1 MLTTHLLGFPC
12 LGSQRELDRAV
23 AQYRRAELDEAGL
36 MAVGRELRLRHW
48 QWQHAAGL
56 RFVSV
61 GDFSY
66 GDLVLDTAV
75 LLGALPARF
84 GFATQALSRAQYL
97 ELVHGNASLPGCEA
111 RRWFDTDHRYL
122 QPEFD
127 MASRFDGGPAWLLDE
142 LREARLAG
150 FTPKVQLL
158 GPLSL
163 LKLARVAEV
172 DALAL
177 LPRLVPAYVRL
188 LKQLLAEGSEWVQ
201 LDEPILGQQ
210 LDATWLAAFAPVYR
224 ELAEAHPHILLAS
237 YFAEVGK
244 HAGLLRSLPV
254 AGLHID
260 LVSAPQ
266 QLAVFADWPQGK
278 VLSVGVID
286 GRQVWKADLDA
297 VLDRLTPLHSRLGE
311 ALWLAPSCS
320 LRHVPPDL
328 SQAGLAPQIQ
338 AGLSFARQKLAE
350 LSTLARALCLGR
362 SVCFQALE
370 ANRAALSQFRAQ
382 ADRNVAELIHAAASR

>member
-12 LGSQRELDRAV
+12 VGSRRELDRAV
-23 AQYRRAELDEAGL
+23 AQYRVGELDEAGL
-36 MAVGRELRLRHW
+36 LAVGRELRLRHW

-66 GDLVLDTAV
+66 GDPVLDTAV

-84 GFATQALSRAQYL
+84 GFAAKQLGRSQYFELTHGNTTQAS
-97 ELVHGNASLPGCEA
+97 CE
-111 RRWFDTDHRYL
+111 RQPWFDTDDHYL

-127 MASRFDGGPAWLLDE
+127 IASRFDGGPEWLLDE

-150 FTPKVQLL
+150 FAPKVQLL

-163 LKLARVAEV
+163 LKLARVSGV

-188 LKQLLAEGSEWVQ
+188 LKQLLADGSEWVQ
-201 LDEPILGQQ
+201 LDEPILGR
-210 LDATWLAAFAPVYR
+210 DIDPTWLAAFVPVYR
-224 ELAEAHPHILLAS
+224 ELSGAHPHLLLAS
-237 YFAEVGK
+237 YFGEVSVHAE
-244 HAGLLRSLPV
+244 LLRSLPV
-254 AGLHID
+254 AGLHLD
-260 LVSAPQ
+260 LASAPE
-266 QLAVFADWPQGK
+266 QLTAFADWPQGK
-278 VLSVGVID
+278 VLSLGVLD
-286 GRQVWKADLDA
+286 GRAVWKSDLDA
-297 VLDRLTPLHSRLGE
+297 LLDRLTPLHSRLGD

-320 LRHVPPDL
+320 LRHVPTDL
-328 SQAGLAPQIQ
+328 SQAQLEPEIH
-338 AGLSFARQKLAE
+338 AGLSYARQKLAE

-362 SVCFQALE
+362 SVCFQALA
-370 ANRAALSQFRAQ
+370 ANRAALALFRARPER
-382 ADRNVAELIHAAASR
+382 ALEVVAQSGIQH